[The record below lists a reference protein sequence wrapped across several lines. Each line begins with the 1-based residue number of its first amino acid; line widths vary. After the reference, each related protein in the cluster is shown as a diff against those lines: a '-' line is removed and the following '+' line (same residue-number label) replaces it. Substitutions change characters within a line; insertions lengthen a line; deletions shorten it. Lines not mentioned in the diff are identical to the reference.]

1 MEQDSNPVIPA
12 TWEFLTM
19 AIGAAILALAV
30 AAVISLARD
39 KTLAPGVK
47 LLCLLGILAFP
58 VLGPAAWFFHR
69 YRSRRARTQ
78 PATERINR
86 A

>member
-19 AIGAAILALAV
+19 AIGAAILALTV

-39 KTLAPGVK
+39 KTLA
-47 LLCLLGILAFP
+47 A
-58 VLGPAAWFFHR
+58 
-69 YRSRRARTQ
+69 
-78 PATERINR
+78 E
-86 A
+86 